1 MKAIIR
7 FFYKNFLLGKKRWH
21 NLSPKER
28 IYIASS
34 FLFILIGLIFLLN
47 ALLNKI
53 TVIKPDYNGSLKLGI
68 VGRPSHIN
76 PILTKSNDCDRELIE
91 LIYDGLYS
99 IDGKGQLIPELADK
113 VEISEDKKTYIL
125 FLKENVLWHDGVPF
139 TADDVIFTIET
150 IQDPKFQSPLRL
162 NWEGVV
168 VEKLSNYALR
178 FNLKTSYE
186 PFLQNLTLK
195 IIPKHIWE
203 NIEPYSF
210 SLADYNL
217 KPIGTGP
224 YLFES
229 LEKNKSGKIINYY
242 LSANKNYFIKTP
254 YLSKIIFRFY
264 DNYNSAKEGLLKN
277 EVEGFSPLIIEDVN
291 FFGAKKGIK
300 ISSLSLPRY
309 YAVFFNLKKPLFQK
323 KEIRQA
329 LDLALSREELTKE
342 ILSNQALPLAGPIS
356 PGFFGYNSDLKNDYS
371 PAEAKKI
378 IDQFLS
384 SASKKENSENS
395 EGKIKFTL
403 SLPENLELIKV
414 ANYLKD
420 AWGKIGINVEL
431 EILPLNELEKQVIQ
445 TRSYDA
451 LLFGEIIGQD
461 SNLLSFWHS
470 SQANDSGLNLSSFQN
485 KELDKL
491 LEETWQIDDKE
502 KQEQNIKRIQE
513 ILKEN
518 KPAIFLY
525 NPYYLYVL
533 PKKIKGNGIKY
544 ANLPSERL
552 ADIENWYI
560 FTKRTLK

>member
-1 MKAIIR
+1 
-7 FFYKNFLLGKKRWH
+7 
-21 NLSPKER
+21 
-28 IYIASS
+28 
-34 FLFILIGLIFLLN
+34 
-47 ALLNKI
+47 
-53 TVIKPDYNGSLKLGI
+53 
-68 VGRPSHIN
+68 
-76 PILTKSNDCDRELIE
+76 
-91 LIYDGLYS
+91 
-99 IDGKGQLIPELADK
+99 
-113 VEISEDKKTYIL
+113 
-125 FLKENVLWHDGVPF
+125 
-139 TADDVIFTIET
+139 
-150 IQDPKFQSPLRL
+150 
-162 NWEGVV
+162 
-168 VEKLSNYALR
+168 
-178 FNLKTSYE
+178 
-186 PFLQNLTLK
+186 
-195 IIPKHIWE
+195 
-203 NIEPYSF
+203 
-210 SLADYNL
+210 
-217 KPIGTGP
+217 
-224 YLFES
+224 
-229 LEKNKSGKIINYY
+229 
-242 LSANKNYFIKTP
+242 IKTP

-291 FFGAKKGIK
+291 FFGSKKGIK

-309 YAVFFNLKKPLFQK
+309 YAVFFNLKKTLFQK

-329 LDLALSREELTKE
+329 LDLAISREELTKE

-384 SASKKENSENS
+384 SDSKKENSENS

-420 AWGKIGINVEL
+420 AWEKIGINVEL

-525 NPYYLYVL
+525 NPYYLYIL
-533 PKKIKGNGIKY
+533 PKKIKGNEIKY

>member
-1 MKAIIR
+1 MKAIIS

-34 FLFILIGLIFLLN
+34 FLFILVGLIFLLN
-47 ALLNKI
+47 TLLNKI

-210 SLADYNL
+210 SFADYNL

-291 FFGAKKGIK
+291 FFGSKKGIK

-329 LDLALSREELTKE
+329 LDLAISREELTKE

-384 SASKKENSENS
+384 SDSKKENSENS

-420 AWGKIGINVEL
+420 AWEKIGINVEL

-525 NPYYLYVL
+525 NPYYLYIL
-533 PKKIKGNGIKY
+533 PKKIKGNEIKY